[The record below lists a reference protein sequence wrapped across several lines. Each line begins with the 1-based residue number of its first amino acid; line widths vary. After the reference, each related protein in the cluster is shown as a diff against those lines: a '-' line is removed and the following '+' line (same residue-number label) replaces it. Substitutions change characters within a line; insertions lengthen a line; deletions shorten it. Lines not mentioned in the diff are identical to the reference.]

1 MNWVTHPNIDSARGE
16 ASGAGRTLKALQA
29 EALKRRLE
37 GKMDDLSV
45 PLCVDIDGTLIRTNL
60 VHELLLFLM
69 RSRPLALLGILL
81 LAIFD
86 RARFKA
92 KLSQLSAPDPTT
104 LPYRREVLSYLAE
117 EQARGRTII
126 LLSYANQRTAQA
138 VAQHLG
144 LFADVIAVSDGRNLT
159 PSDMARLLCARFGP
173 GQFDY
178 VGQKSSGLGLWRTAR
193 RAVLVAPPAH
203 LLRHRAWN
211 SQEAVILTSKARM
224 LGRYVEA
231 LRPARWIRNTLVFLP
246 LLANPGAANPQNL
259 IVAYLAFCVFCLV
272 GSASYIV
279 NDLADLIS
287 DRRHPAKR
295 RRALASGRL
304 PIAHGLFLAILLAV
318 PGFAIAFLLSPAF
331 ALAVLFYLA
340 LTLSYSFWLKRILVL
355 DIFSLTGL
363 YLSRL
368 LAGGMAIGIAPT
380 FWEVSF
386 AIPFFLGFAILN
398 RYVELEDRSMARAGR
413 PNLTDDLPMLA
424 SFGIASGYMSVFVI
438 ALYTTTTDAAQAF
451 RTPEMLWL
459 VCPLIM
465 YAISKAWMLASR
477 GEMDEDPMLF
487 GIRSAMSRRIA
498 FVTLCLVLLASQ
510 VRLSNLTSFF

>member
-1 MNWVTHPNIDSARGE
+1 MKGIWHPNVHPDRGQK
-16 ASGAGRTLKALQA
+16 SWAGRTLKTLQA

-45 PLCVDIDGTLIRTNL
+45 PLCVDIDGTVIRSNL

-69 RSRPLALLGILL
+69 RSRPLALLGILF
-81 LAIFD
+81 LAIFN

-92 KLSQLSAPDPTT
+92 KLSQISALDPTT
-104 LPYRREVLSYLAE
+104 LPYRREVLSHLAE

-144 LFADVIAVSDGRNLT
+144 LFADVIAVNDGRDLT

-193 RAVLVAPPAH
+193 KAILVAPPAG

-211 SQEAVILTSKARM
+211 SQEAVILTPKSRM
-224 LGRYVEA
+224 LSRYIDA

-246 LLANPGAANPQNL
+246 LLATPGAIHLANL
-259 IVAYLAFCVFCLV
+259 TAVYLAFCVFCLV
-272 GSASYIV
+272 GSASYII

-304 PIAHGLFLAILLAV
+304 PIGHALFLAVTLTV
-318 PGFAIAFLLSPAF
+318 PGFAIALLLSPAF
-331 ALAVLFYLA
+331 ALAVLFYFA
-340 LTLSYSFWLKRILVL
+340 LTISYSFWLKRLLVL
-355 DIFSLTGL
+355 DIFALTGL

-368 LAGGMAIGIAPT
+368 IAGGMAVGIAPT

-386 AIPFFLGFAILN
+386 AVPFFLGFAVLN
-398 RYVELEDRSMARAGR
+398 RYVELEHGQVARPDR
-413 PNLTDDLPMLA
+413 PNLSDDLPMLA
-424 SFGIASGYMSVFVI
+424 SFGIAAGYVSVFVI
-438 ALYTTTTDAAQAF
+438 ALYSTTPEAALTF

-459 VCPLIM
+459 ICPLVM

-487 GIRSAMSRRIA
+487 GVRSATSRRIA
-498 FVTLCLVLLASQ
+498 VVTLCLLLLASQ
-510 VRLSNLTSFF
+510 VRLSNLASLF

>member
-1 MNWVTHPNIDSARGE
+1 MNGLWHPNVRSARGE
-16 ASGAGRTLKALQA
+16 TPWTGRTLKALQA

-45 PLCVDIDGTLIRTNL
+45 PLCVDIDGTVIHGNL

-69 RSRPLALLGILL
+69 RSRPLALLGLLL
-81 LAIFD
+81 LALFN

-92 KLSQLSAPDPTT
+92 KLSQMAALDPTA
-104 LPYRREVLSYLAE
+104 LPYRREVLNYLAE

-126 LLSYANQRTAQA
+126 LLSYANQRTAHA

-144 LFADVIAVSDGRNLT
+144 LFADVIAVNDGRNLT

-193 RAVLVAPPAH
+193 RAILVAPPTG
-203 LLRHRAWN
+203 LLQHRAWN
-211 SQEAVILTSKARM
+211 SQEAVILSPNARM
-224 LGRYVEA
+224 LSRYVEA

-246 LLANPGAANPQNL
+246 LLANPGAVNPQNL
-259 IVAYLAFCVFCLV
+259 VAAYLAFCVFCLV

-304 PIAHGLFLAILLAV
+304 PIAHGLFLAATLAV
-318 PGFAIAFLLSPAF
+318 PGFGIALLLSPAF

-355 DIFSLTGL
+355 DIFALTGL

-368 LAGGMAIGIAPT
+368 LAGGMAVGIAPT

-386 AIPFFLGFAILN
+386 AVPFFLGFAVLN
-398 RYVELEDRSMARAGR
+398 RYVELEDRQTVKPGR
-413 PNLTDDLPMLA
+413 PNLIDDLPMLA
-424 SFGIASGYMSVFVI
+424 SFGIASGYLSVFVL
-438 ALYTTTTDAAQAF
+438 ALYSTTPDAALAF

-487 GIRSAMSRRIA
+487 GIRSTMSRRIA
-498 FVTLCLVLLASQ
+498 FVTLCLILVASQ
-510 VRLSNLTSFF
+510 VRLANLSSFF

>member
-1 MNWVTHPNIDSARGE
+1 MQGIWHPNVHPARGPK
-16 ASGAGRTLKALQA
+16 SWTGRTLKTLQA

-37 GKMDDLSV
+37 GKMDDSSV
-45 PLCVDIDGTLIRTNL
+45 PLCVDIDGTVIRSNL
-60 VHELLLFLM
+60 VHELLLFLL
-69 RSRPLALLGILL
+69 RSRPLALLRILL
-81 LAIFD
+81 LAIFN

-92 KLSQLSAPDPTT
+92 KLSQISALDPIT

-138 VAQHLG
+138 VARHLG

-159 PSDMARLLCARFGP
+159 PADMARLLCARFGP

-193 RAVLVAPPAH
+193 RAVLVAPPAG
-203 LLRHRAWN
+203 LLRHHAWN
-211 SQEAVILTSKARM
+211 SQEAVILTPKARM
-224 LGRYVEA
+224 FSRYIDA
-231 LRPARWIRNTLVFLP
+231 LRPARWVRNTLVFLP
-246 LLANPGAANPQNL
+246 LLATPWAIDLRTLTA
-259 IVAYLAFCVFCLV
+259 VYLAFCVFCLV

-304 PIAHGLFLAILLAV
+304 PIAHGLFLAVTLAV
-318 PGFAIAFLLSPAF
+318 PGFAIALLLSPAF

-340 LTLSYSFWLKRILVL
+340 LTLSYSFWLKRLLVL
-355 DIFSLTGL
+355 DIFALTSL

-368 LAGGMAIGIAPT
+368 IAGGMAVGIAPT

-386 AIPFFLGFAILN
+386 AVPFFLGFAILN
-398 RYVELEDRSMARAGR
+398 RYVELEHGQIARPGR
-413 PNLTDDLPMLA
+413 PNLPDDLPMLA
-424 SFGIASGYMSVFVI
+424 SFGIASGYVSVFVI
-438 ALYTTTTDAAQAF
+438 ALYSTTTDAALAF

-487 GIRSAMSRRIA
+487 GIRSAASRRIA
-498 FVTLCLVLLASQ
+498 FAALCLVLLASQ
-510 VRLSNLTSFF
+510 VRLSSIASYF

>member
-1 MNWVTHPNIDSARGE
+1 MQGIWHPNVNPARGQKTWT
-16 ASGAGRTLKALQA
+16 GRTLKTLQA
-29 EALKRRLE
+29 AALKRRLE
-37 GKMDDLSV
+37 GKMDDSSV
-45 PLCVDIDGTLIRTNL
+45 PLCVDIDGTVIRSNL

-69 RSRPLALLGILL
+69 RSRPLALLRILL
-81 LAIFD
+81 LAVFN

-92 KLSQLSAPDPTT
+92 KLSQISALDPIT

-138 VAQHLG
+138 VARHLG

-159 PSDMARLLCARFGP
+159 PADMARLLCARFGP

-193 RAVLVAPPAH
+193 RAVLVAPPAG
-203 LLRHRAWN
+203 LLRHRAWD
-211 SQEAVILTSKARM
+211 SQEAVILTPKARM
-224 LGRYVEA
+224 VSRYIDA
-231 LRPARWIRNTLVFLP
+231 LRPARWVRNMLVFLP
-246 LLANPGAANPQNL
+246 LLATPGAIDLRSLTA
-259 IVAYLAFCVFCLV
+259 VYLAFCVFCLV

-304 PIAHGLFLAILLAV
+304 PIAHGLFLAVTLAV
-318 PGFAIAFLLSPAF
+318 PGFAIALLLSPAF

-340 LTLSYSFWLKRILVL
+340 LTLSYSFWLKRLLVL
-355 DIFSLTGL
+355 DIFALTGL

-368 LAGGMAIGIAPT
+368 IAGGMAVGIAPT

-386 AIPFFLGFAILN
+386 AVPFFLGFAILN
-398 RYVELEDRSMARAGR
+398 RYVELEHGQIARPGR
-413 PNLTDDLPMLA
+413 PNLPDDLPMLA
-424 SFGIASGYMSVFVI
+424 SFGIASGYVSVFVI
-438 ALYTTTTDAAQAF
+438 ALYSTTTDAAQAF

-487 GIRSAMSRRIA
+487 GIRSAASRRIA
-498 FVTLCLVLLASQ
+498 FATLCLVLLASQ
-510 VRLSNLTSFF
+510 VRLSSITSYL